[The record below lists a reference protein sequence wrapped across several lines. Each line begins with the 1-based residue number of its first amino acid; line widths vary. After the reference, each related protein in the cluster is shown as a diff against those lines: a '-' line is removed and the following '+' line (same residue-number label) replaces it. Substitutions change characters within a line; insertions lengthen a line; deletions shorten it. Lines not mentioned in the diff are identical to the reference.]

1 MYRLKLLPTL
11 VRGII
16 LYNPKIMQISGS
28 SAIASVSFGDNNSV
42 AVKYTTNDK
51 EYGFTAKD
59 QNVIKT
65 GLETT
70 IAKGESV
77 GRLIAGY
84 RRNGQLQAV

>member
-1 MYRLKLLPTL
+1 
-11 VRGII
+11 
-16 LYNPKIMQISGS
+16 MQISGS
-28 SAIASVSFGDNNSV
+28 SAIAAVNFGENNSV
-42 AVKYTTNDK
+42 TVKYTSNDK

-59 QNVIKT
+59 QNVIKS

-70 IAKGESV
+70 ISKGESV